1 MTTPL
6 GLTKAEGR
14 TMFLIKPG
22 FKLAPLW
29 VLLVMATVAEA
40 KTQITKKFF
49 GRLGD
54 GTAVDL
60 YTLANGKIEAAITTY
75 GGIVVS
81 LRVPDRKGNMGDVVL
96 GYDSLDPY
104 LTANSPF
111 FGAIVGRYANRIA
124 HGSFVLEGKK
134 YSVSKN
140 DGDNSL
146 HGGTR
151 GFDKVVWKAKP
162 IKDGIELSYVS
173 RDGEE
178 GYPGTVTATARY
190 TLNDNELRVEYS
202 ATSDTPT
209 VVNLTNHS
217 YFNLAGQGKGTIL
230 QHQLKINA
238 SRFTPVDSTL
248 IPTGELRSVEV
259 TAFDFRTSTPI
270 GQRIDGNEDQLRKG
284 KGYDHNWVLDK
295 TQGQLSEVAELYD
308 PGSGRVLQVLST
320 EPGLQ
325 FYSGNFLDG
334 TIVGK
339 QGRTYAWRSGLCLE
353 PQHFPDSPNH
363 PNFPSTELKP
373 GKPYHSVTALK
384 FSVRLYPSGKQ

>member
-1 MTTPL
+1 MS
-6 GLTKAEGR
+6 LTE
-14 TMFLIKPG
+14 PS
-22 FKLAPLW
+22 FKRALLC
-29 VLLVMATVAEA
+29 VLLLIATVAEA
-40 KTQITKKFF
+40 KTQLTRKSW
-49 GRLGD
+49 GRLAD
-54 GTAVDL
+54 GTAVEIYAL
-60 YTLANGKIEAAITTY
+60 RNGKIEAAITTY

-81 LRVPDRKGNMGDVVL
+81 LRVPDRKGNMDDVVL
-96 GYDSLDPY
+96 GYDSLSQYVSNNPY
-104 LTANSPF
+104 

-124 HGSFVLEGKK
+124 HGSFLLEGKT
-134 YSVSKN
+134 YSVPKN

-173 RDGEE
+173 RDGEQ
-178 GYPGTVTATARY
+178 GYPGTLTAIVRY
-190 TLNDNELRVEYS
+190 TLNDDGLRIEYS
-202 ATSDTPT
+202 ATTNKPT

-230 QHQLKINA
+230 QQQLKIHA

-248 IPTGELRSVEV
+248 IPTGELRSVEG

-270 GQRIDGNEDQLRKG
+270 GERIDADEDQLHKG

-295 TQGQLSEVAELYD
+295 SPGQLSEAAELYD
-308 PGSGRVLQVLST
+308 PDTGRVLQVLTT

-325 FYSGNFLDG
+325 FYSGNFLNG

-339 QGRTYAWRSGLCLE
+339 QGRIYEHRSGLCLE
-353 PQHFPDSPNH
+353 TQHFPDSPNH

-373 GKPYHSVTALK
+373 GKRYHSITVFK
-384 FSVRLYPSGKQ
+384 FSVRSDPGGKQ

>member
-1 MTTPL
+1 
-6 GLTKAEGR
+6 
-14 TMFLIKPG
+14 MFLIKLG
-22 FKLAPLW
+22 FELGLLCVFL
-29 VLLVMATVAEA
+29 VLATVAEA
-40 KTQITKKFF
+40 KTKITKKSF
-49 GRLGD
+49 GLLDD
-54 GTAVDL
+54 GTPMGI

-75 GGIVVS
+75 GGILVS
-81 LRVPDRKGNMGDVVL
+81 LRVPDRKNNMDDVVL
-96 GYDSLDPY
+96 GYDSLSQYVSNNPY
-104 LTANSPF
+104 

-124 HGSFVLEGKK
+124 HGSFVLEGKT
-134 YSVSKN
+134 YSVPKN

-173 RDGEE
+173 RDGEQ
-178 GYPGTVTATARY
+178 GYPGTLTATARY

-202 ATSDTPT
+202 ATADKPT
-209 VVNLTNHS
+209 VVNLTSHS

-238 SRFTPVDSTL
+238 SRFTPVDSIL
-248 IPTGELRSVEV
+248 IPTGELRSVEG
-259 TAFDFRTSTPI
+259 TAFDFRASTPI
-270 GQRIDGNEDQLRKG
+270 GLRIDANEDQLHKG

-295 TQGQLSEVAELYD
+295 PRGQLSEAAELYNPD
-308 PGSGRVLQVLST
+308 TGRVLQVLTT

-334 TIVGK
+334 TIIGK

-353 PQHFPDSPNH
+353 TQHFPDSPNH

-373 GKPYHSVTALK
+373 GKRYHSVTVFK
-384 FSVRLYPSGKQ
+384 FSVRSDPSGNQ

>member
-1 MTTPL
+1 MS
-6 GLTKAEGR
+6 LTE
-14 TMFLIKPG
+14 PS
-22 FKLAPLW
+22 FKRALLC
-29 VLLVMATVAEA
+29 VLLLIATVAEA
-40 KTQITKKFF
+40 KTQLTRKSW
-49 GRLGD
+49 GRLAD
-54 GTAVDL
+54 GTAVEIYAL
-60 YTLANGKIEAAITTY
+60 RNGKIEAAITTY

-81 LRVPDRKGNMGDVVL
+81 LRVPDRKGNMDDVVL
-96 GYDSLDPY
+96 GYDSLSQYVSNNPY
-104 LTANSPF
+104 

-124 HGSFVLEGKK
+124 HGSFLLEGKT
-134 YSVSKN
+134 YSVPKN

-173 RDGEE
+173 RDGEQ
-178 GYPGTVTATARY
+178 GYPGTLTAIVRY
-190 TLNDNELRVEYS
+190 TLNDDGLRIEYS
-202 ATSDTPT
+202 ATTNKPT

-230 QHQLKINA
+230 QQQLKIHA

-248 IPTGELRSVEV
+248 IPTGELRSVEG

-270 GQRIDGNEDQLRKG
+270 GERIDADEDQLHKG

-295 TQGQLSEVAELYD
+295 SPGQLSEAAELYD
-308 PGSGRVLQVLST
+308 PGTGRVLQVLTT

-325 FYSGNFLDG
+325 FYSGNFLNG

-339 QGRTYAWRSGLCLE
+339 QGRIYEHRSGLCLE
-353 PQHFPDSPNH
+353 TQHFPDSPNH

-373 GKPYHSVTALK
+373 GKRYHSITVFK
-384 FSVRLYPSGKQ
+384 FSVRSDPGGKQ

>member
-1 MTTPL
+1 MS
-6 GLTKAEGR
+6 LTESSFKRALLWALL
-14 TMFLIKPG
+14 LI
-22 FKLAPLW
+22 
-29 VLLVMATVAEA
+29 ATVAEA
-40 KTQITKKFF
+40 KTQLTRKSW
-49 GRLGD
+49 GRLAD
-54 GTAVDL
+54 GTAVEIYAL
-60 YTLANGKIEAAITTY
+60 RNGKIEAAITTY

-81 LRVPDRKGNMGDVVL
+81 LQVPDRKGNMDDVVL
-96 GYDSLDPY
+96 GYDSLSQYVSNNPY
-104 LTANSPF
+104 

-124 HGSFVLEGKK
+124 HGSFLLEGKT
-134 YSVSKN
+134 YSVPKN
-140 DGDNSL
+140 NGDNSL

-173 RDGEE
+173 RDGEQ
-178 GYPGTVTATARY
+178 GYPGTLTATVRY
-190 TLNDNELRVEYS
+190 TLNDDGLRIEYS
-202 ATSDTPT
+202 ATTNKPT

-230 QHQLKINA
+230 QQQLKIHA

-248 IPTGELRSVEV
+248 IPTGELRSVEG
-259 TAFDFRTSTPI
+259 TAFDFRALTPI
-270 GQRIDGNEDQLRKG
+270 GERIDADEDQLHKG

-295 TQGQLSEVAELYD
+295 SQGKLSEAAELYD
-308 PGSGRVLQVLST
+308 PGTGRVLQVLTT

-339 QGRTYAWRSGLCLE
+339 QGRTYEHRSGLCLE
-353 PQHFPDSPNH
+353 TQHFPDSPNH

-373 GKPYHSVTALK
+373 GKRYRSVTAFK
-384 FSVRLYPSGKQ
+384 FSVRSDPSGKQ

>member
-1 MTTPL
+1 MS
-6 GLTKAEGR
+6 LTE
-14 TMFLIKPG
+14 PS
-22 FKLAPLW
+22 FKRALLC
-29 VLLVMATVAEA
+29 VLLLIATVAEA
-40 KTQITKKFF
+40 KTQLTRKSW
-49 GRLGD
+49 GRLAD
-54 GTAVDL
+54 GTAVEIYAL
-60 YTLANGKIEAAITTY
+60 RNGKIEAAITTY

-81 LRVPDRKGNMGDVVL
+81 LRVPDRKGNMDDVVL
-96 GYDSLDPY
+96 GYDSLSQYVSNNPY
-104 LTANSPF
+104 

-124 HGSFVLEGKK
+124 HGSFLLEGKT
-134 YSVSKN
+134 YSVPKN

-173 RDGEE
+173 RDGEQ
-178 GYPGTVTATARY
+178 GYPGTLTATVRY
-190 TLNDNELRVEYS
+190 TLSDDGLRIEYS
-202 ATSDTPT
+202 ATTNKPT

-230 QHQLKINA
+230 QQQLKIHA

-248 IPTGELRSVEV
+248 IPTGELRSVEG

-270 GQRIDGNEDQLRKG
+270 GERIDADEDQLHKG

-295 TQGQLSEVAELYD
+295 SPGQLSEAAELYD
-308 PGSGRVLQVLST
+308 PDTGRVLQVLTT

-325 FYSGNFLDG
+325 FYSGNFLNG

-339 QGRTYAWRSGLCLE
+339 QGRIYEHRSGLCLE
-353 PQHFPDSPNH
+353 TQHFPDSPNH

-373 GKPYHSVTALK
+373 GKRYHSITVFK
-384 FSVRLYPSGKQ
+384 FSVRSDPGGKQ

>member
-1 MTTPL
+1 
-6 GLTKAEGR
+6 
-14 TMFLIKPG
+14 MFLIEGG
-22 FKLAPLW
+22 FKLGLLW
-29 VLLVMATVAEA
+29 ALLVMATVAEA

-49 GRLGD
+49 GTLGD
-54 GTAVDL
+54 GTRVEI
-60 YTLANGKIEAAITTY
+60 YTLSNGKIEAAIATY

-81 LRVPDRKGNMGDVVL
+81 LRVPDRNANMDDVVL
-96 GYDSLDPY
+96 GYDSLSQYVSNNPY
-104 LTANSPF
+104 

-124 HGSFVLEGKK
+124 HGSFVLEGKT

-151 GFDKVVWKAKP
+151 GFDKVVWKAKT
-162 IKDGIELSYVS
+162 IKDGIELTYVS

-178 GYPGTVTATARY
+178 GYPGTVIANARF

-202 ATSDTPT
+202 ATADKPT

-217 YFNLAGQGKGTIL
+217 YFNLTGQGKGTIL
-230 QHQLKINA
+230 QHQLKISA

-248 IPTGELRSVEV
+248 IPTGELRSVEG
-259 TAFDFRTSTPI
+259 TALDFRTSTRI
-270 GQRIDGNEDQLRKG
+270 GQRIDANEDQLQKG

-295 TQGQLSEVAELYD
+295 TQGQLAEAAELYD
-308 PGSGRVLQVLST
+308 PGTGRVLQVLTS

-339 QGRTYAWRSGLCLE
+339 QGRVYAWRSGLCLE
-353 PQHFPDSPNH
+353 TQHFPDSPNH

-373 GKPYHSVTALK
+373 GKRYHSVTALK
-384 FSVRLYPSGKQ
+384 FSVRSDLSGQR

>member
-1 MTTPL
+1 
-6 GLTKAEGR
+6 
-14 TMFLIKPG
+14 MFLIKLG
-22 FKLAPLW
+22 FELG
-29 VLLVMATVAEA
+29 LLCVFLVSATVAEA
-40 KTQITKKFF
+40 KTKITKKSF
-49 GRLGD
+49 GLLDD
-54 GTAVDL
+54 GTPMGI

-75 GGIVVS
+75 GGILVS
-81 LRVPDRKGNMGDVVL
+81 LRVPDRKDNMDDVVL
-96 GYDSLDPY
+96 GYDSLSQYVSNNPY
-104 LTANSPF
+104 

-124 HGSFVLEGKK
+124 HGSFVLEGKT
-134 YSVSKN
+134 YSVPKN

-173 RDGEE
+173 RDGEQ
-178 GYPGTVTATARY
+178 GYPGTLTATARY

-202 ATSDTPT
+202 ATADKPT
-209 VVNLTNHS
+209 VVNLTSHS

-238 SRFTPVDSTL
+238 SRFTPVDSIL
-248 IPTGELRSVEV
+248 IPTGELRSVEG
-259 TAFDFRTSTPI
+259 TAFDFRASTAI
-270 GQRIDGNEDQLRKG
+270 GLRIDANEDQLHKG

-295 TQGQLSEVAELYD
+295 PRGQLAEAAELYNPD
-308 PGSGRVLQVLST
+308 TGRVLQVLTT

-334 TIVGK
+334 TIIGK

-353 PQHFPDSPNH
+353 TQHFPDSPNH

-373 GKPYHSVTALK
+373 GKRYHSVTVFK
-384 FSVRLYPSGKQ
+384 FSVRSDPSGNQ

>member
-1 MTTPL
+1 MS
-6 GLTKAEGR
+6 LTESSFKRALLWALL
-14 TMFLIKPG
+14 LI
-22 FKLAPLW
+22 
-29 VLLVMATVAEA
+29 ATVAEA
-40 KTQITKKFF
+40 KTQLTRKSW
-49 GRLGD
+49 GRLAD
-54 GTAVDL
+54 GTAVEIYAL
-60 YTLANGKIEAAITTY
+60 RNGKIEAAITTY

-81 LRVPDRKGNMGDVVL
+81 LQVPDRKGNMDDVVL
-96 GYDSLDPY
+96 GYDSLSQYVSNNPY
-104 LTANSPF
+104 

-124 HGSFVLEGKK
+124 HGSFLLEGKT
-134 YSVSKN
+134 YSVPKN
-140 DGDNSL
+140 NGDNSL

-173 RDGEE
+173 RDGEQ
-178 GYPGTVTATARY
+178 GYPGTLTATVRY
-190 TLNDNELRVEYS
+190 TLNDDGLRIEYS
-202 ATSDTPT
+202 ATTNKPT

-230 QHQLKINA
+230 QQQLKIHA

-248 IPTGELRSVEV
+248 IPTGELRSVES

-270 GQRIDGNEDQLRKG
+270 GERIDADEDQLHKG
-284 KGYDHNWVLDK
+284 KGYDHNWILDK
-295 TQGQLSEVAELYD
+295 SQGQLSEAAELYD
-308 PGSGRVLQVLST
+308 PGTGRVLQVLTT

-339 QGRTYAWRSGLCLE
+339 QGRTYEHRSGLCLE
-353 PQHFPDSPNH
+353 TQHFPDSPNH

-373 GKPYHSVTALK
+373 GKRYRSVTAFK
-384 FSVRLYPSGKQ
+384 FSVRSDPSGKQ

>member
-1 MTTPL
+1 MS
-6 GLTKAEGR
+6 LTESSFKRALLWALL
-14 TMFLIKPG
+14 LI
-22 FKLAPLW
+22 
-29 VLLVMATVAEA
+29 ATVAEA
-40 KTQITKKFF
+40 KTQLTRKSW
-49 GRLGD
+49 GRLAD
-54 GTAVDL
+54 GTAVEIYAL
-60 YTLANGKIEAAITTY
+60 RNGKIEAAITTY

-81 LRVPDRKGNMGDVVL
+81 LQVPDRKGNMDDVVL
-96 GYDSLDPY
+96 GYDSLSQYVSNNPY
-104 LTANSPF
+104 

-124 HGSFVLEGKK
+124 HGSFLLEGKT
-134 YSVSKN
+134 YSVPKN
-140 DGDNSL
+140 NGDNSL

-173 RDGEE
+173 RDGEQ
-178 GYPGTVTATARY
+178 GYPGTLTATVRY
-190 TLNDNELRVEYS
+190 TLNDDGLRIEYS
-202 ATSDTPT
+202 ATTNKPT

-230 QHQLKINA
+230 QQQLKIHA

-248 IPTGELRSVEV
+248 IPTGELRSVEG

-270 GQRIDGNEDQLRKG
+270 GERIDADEDQLHKG
-284 KGYDHNWVLDK
+284 KGYDHNWILDK
-295 TQGQLSEVAELYD
+295 SQGQLSEAAELYD
-308 PGSGRVLQVLST
+308 PGTGRVLQVLTT

-339 QGRTYAWRSGLCLE
+339 QGRTYEHRSGLCLE
-353 PQHFPDSPNH
+353 TQHFPDSPNH

-373 GKPYHSVTALK
+373 GKRYRSVTAFK
-384 FSVRLYPSGKQ
+384 FSVRSDPSGKQ